1 MTALGALNLVTSVL
15 RDDIDVGAV
24 ILIAALFV
32 FGIGTMMRGL
42 SRRMAREDKMEEL
55 DERNRLIELKSKS
68 RSFRLTQI
76 ISFVLMLFL
85 LVAGSVSG
93 YDGLIGMGVGLAFSF
108 AISMFAEVFTYMYY
122 ESKN

>member
-1 MTALGALNLVTSVL
+1 
-15 RDDIDVGAV
+15 
-24 ILIAALFV
+24 
-32 FGIGTMMRGL
+32 
-42 SRRMAREDKMEEL
+42 MEEL

>member
-1 MTALGALNLVTSVL
+1 
-15 RDDIDVGAV
+15 
-24 ILIAALFV
+24 
-32 FGIGTMMRGL
+32 MMRGTVAEDGTGGQRWK
-42 SRRMAREDKMEEL
+42 SWMREI
-55 DERNRLIELKSKS
+55 RLIELKSKS

-85 LVAGSVSG
+85 LVTGSVSG